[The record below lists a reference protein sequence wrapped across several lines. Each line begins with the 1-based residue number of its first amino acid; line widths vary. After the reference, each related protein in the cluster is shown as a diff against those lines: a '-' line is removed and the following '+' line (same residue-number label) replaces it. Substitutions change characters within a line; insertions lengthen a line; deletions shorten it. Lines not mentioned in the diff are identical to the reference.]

1 VCVDNYRQILVDLKK
16 VGHKDNSWVL
26 ADRVAQ
32 VFYVLDSETG
42 KHVVVSAKQKIAK
55 VKNVKD
61 NDEDVNQFEEVS
73 LFTKPINIKHI
84 ENDLTKTL
92 CPLCE
97 NVVMENLYEN
107 YVSHFILML
116 VFICMDLNLSH
127 II

>member
-61 NDEDVNQFEEVS
+61 NDEDVNQFEEVP